1 MQLRLQ
7 LGHTTVTFLADSYI
21 PWDYKLSAFCCPSQT
36 SVSKEPDNSI
46 SSDFV
51 YTISL
56 APRFFIRESQLLRE
70 TRFFK
75 VYTDGTRE
83 VWYYTFPDG
92 QIYACC
98 REESAGHF
106 SIRYLQ
112 DLKEYLAGNATLFYL
127 SALEYRMIRKGD
139 LVLHSSYIL
148 DQGQAVLFTAP
159 SGTGKSTQAYLWQD
173 VRGSQ
178 IINGDR
184 ALLQKGEDGWFAGG
198 WPMSGSSGISTPRLA
213 PIRAVIVLSQSSQ
226 NLGHRLSPE
235 EGFEALKKEIVL
247 RPWSSGDI
255 ELAREKLQDFCSMIP
270 VYAYACRKE
279 PGAVTDLLHIL
290 ETR

>member
-1 MQLRLQ
+1 MQLRLR

-21 PWDYKLSAFCCPSQT
+21 PWDHKLSAFCCPSET
-36 SVSKEPDNSI
+36 SVSWTSDSENI
-46 SSDFV
+46 SDYI
-51 YTISL
+51 YTITL
-56 APRFFIRESQLLRE
+56 ATHIPVRENHLLRE

-75 VYTDGTRE
+75 VYTDGTHE
-83 VWYYTFPDG
+83 AWYYTFPDG

-98 REESAGHF
+98 REESEGHF
-106 SIRYLQ
+106 SIHYQQ

-139 LVLHSSYIL
+139 MVLHSSYIL
-148 DQGQAVLFTAP
+148 DQEQAVLFTAP
-159 SGTGKSTQAYLWQD
+159 SGTGKSTQAHLWHD

-184 ALLQKGEDGWFAGG
+184 ALLQKGEHGWIAGG

-213 PIRAVIVLSQSSQ
+213 PIRAVIILSQSSQ
-226 NLGHRLSPE
+226 NLGYRLSPE

-247 RPWSSGDI
+247 RPWSTGDI
-255 ELAREKLQDFCSMIP
+255 AQAGEQLQDFCSQIP
-270 VYAYACRKE
+270 IYAYACRKD
-279 PGAVTDLLHIL
+279 PSSVTDLLHII
-290 ETR
+290 E